1 MTIQKGNINY
11 LVAIEAAP
19 KKLKEVLD
27 PEQYEFIIPGY
38 QRPYAWKEA
47 NAEELLSSLL
57 DAFGENESAE
67 EYFLGTIVLINKKGQ
82 KIAEVIDGQQR
93 LTTLTIL
100 YSVLRHCIP
109 ENELESRARISSKI
123 RSGEYKNY
131 GLRPRKLDAKFFEE
145 KIQSE
150 QSIENLLKSD
160 IKLSKSQ
167 EAMRDNALAMRK
179 KLIDYTSK
187 IPEAAVGDW
196 IRGFFNRI
204 IENTWLVVIAAD
216 DMAKGY
222 EIFRSMNGLGLSLEQ
237 CDIVKA
243 WVIEGLV
250 PENLEPYTQKWEQ
263 EEEDL
268 SRDDFQLLFSH
279 IHRILIKGREDGK
292 KLLDTYKNRII
303 NEAGSC
309 EKFIDEILVPY
320 SNNLEVIINA
330 SYGSTN
336 HDNQYAIRNKMEWL
350 NNATHSDWQPAAIH
364 FLKNFGENSAN
375 TKTFFEHLDRATF
388 ASVLSK
394 DTVNE
399 RTNRYRKIIEA
410 IDLSSEKAI
419 QSAYDSVSLE
429 DIENVTRSLSGD
441 IYGKSYCLYTLM
453 RLDSLLADQGES
465 PALKCKKLTV
475 EHVLP
480 QTMNEYWSNLWKNPD
495 HHDYYKNKIGNL
507 VLLSK
512 RKNSRAQ
519 NFDFDT
525 KKDTY
530 FKSKETG
537 ATEISAFPL
546 TLQVIACK
554 KWDLKTVKQKQEE
567 YINLLC
573 EKLDMKIP
581 NPV

>member
-1 MTIQKGNINY
+1 M
-11 LVAIEAAP
+11 AIEAEP
-19 KKLKEVLD
+19 KTLKNVLD
-27 PEQYEFIIPGY
+27 PEQYEFVIPGY

-57 DAFGENESAE
+57 DAFGEGKQVE

-82 KIAEVIDGQQR
+82 KTAEVIDGQQR

-109 ENELESRARISSKI
+109 ESEIESKARISSKI
-123 RSGEYKNY
+123 RSSEYKTF

-150 QSIENLLKSD
+150 DSIGNLENND

-179 KLIDYTSK
+179 KMIDYTSK
-187 IPEAAVGDW
+187 MPEANRGDW

-222 EIFRSMNGLGLSLEQ
+222 EIFRSMNGLGLSLEP
-237 CDIVKA
+237 CDLVKA
-243 WVIEGLV
+243 WVLEGLR
-250 PENLEPYTQKWEQ
+250 PENLETYTQKWEQ

-292 KLLDTYKNRII
+292 KLLQTYRDRII
-303 NEAGSC
+303 NKISSC
-309 EKFIDEILVPY
+309 EDFIDEILVPY

-330 SYGSTN
+330 NYASNNY
-336 HDNQYAIRNKMEWL
+336 DNQYAIRNKMEWL
-350 NNATHSDWQPAAIH
+350 NKATHSDWQPAAIH
-364 FLKNFGENSAN
+364 FLKKFGENSAN
-375 TKTFFEHLDRATF
+375 TKTFFNYLDRATF

-394 DTVNE
+394 DTINE

-410 IDLSSEKAI
+410 IDLSPEKAI
-419 QSAYDSVSLE
+419 QEAYDSVSLE

-441 IYGKSYCLYTLM
+441 IYGKSYCLYTLI
-453 RLDSLLADQGES
+453 RLDSLMADQGES

-480 QTMNEYWSNLWKNPD
+480 QTMNEYWFDLWNNPD
-495 HHDYYKNKIGNL
+495 DHDYFKNKIGNL

-512 RKNSRAQ
+512 RKNSMAQ
-519 NFDFDT
+519 NFDFET
-525 KKDTY
+525 KKGTY
-530 FKSKETG
+530 FKSKAG
-537 ATEISAFPL
+537 AAEVSAFPL

-567 YINLLC
+567 YINLIC
-573 EKLDMKIP
+573 EKLDFKENRTASTHPIK
-581 NPV
+581 VE

>member
-1 MTIQKGNINY
+1 MS
-11 LVAIEAAP
+11 IEATP
-19 KKLKEVLD
+19 KTLQNVLD

-38 QRPYAWKEA
+38 QRPYAWKES

-57 DAFGENESAE
+57 DAFGEGEQVE

-82 KIAEVIDGQQR
+82 KKAEVIDGQQR
-93 LTTLTIL
+93 LTTLIIL
-100 YSVLRHCIP
+100 YSVLRHIIP
-109 ENELESRARISSKI
+109 ENEIEGRARVSRFI
-123 RSGEYKNY
+123 RSSEYKTY
-131 GLRPRKLDAKFFEE
+131 GLIPRKLDAKFFEE

-150 QSIENLLKSD
+150 QSIGNLLKSD

-179 KLIDYTSK
+179 KMIDYTSK
-187 IPEAAVGDW
+187 MPEATVGPW
-196 IRGFFNRI
+196 IREFFNRI
-204 IENTWLVVIAAD
+204 IKNTWLVVISAD

-243 WVIEGLV
+243 WVIEGLS
-250 PENLEPYTQKWEQ
+250 PDNLEPYTQKWEQ

-292 KLLDTYKNRII
+292 KLLDTYKKRII
-303 NEAGSC
+303 KEVGSC
-309 EKFIDEILVPY
+309 ENFIDDILVPY
-320 SNNLEVIINA
+320 SNNLEVIVNA
-330 SYGSTN
+330 TYASTN
-336 HDNQYAIRNKMEWL
+336 HENQYAIRNKMEWL
-350 NNATHSDWQPAAIH
+350 NKATHSDWQPAAIH
-364 FLKNFGENSAN
+364 FLKKYGENSVD
-375 TKTFFEHLDRATF
+375 TKTFFEYLDRATF

-394 DTVNE
+394 DTINE

-410 IDLSSEKAI
+410 IDFSAERAI
-419 QSAYDSVSLE
+419 QEAYDSVSLE
-429 DIENVTRSLSGD
+429 DIENVERSLSGD

-453 RLDSLLADQGES
+453 RLDSLMADQGES
-465 PALKCKKLTV
+465 PALKCEKLTV

-480 QTMNEYWSNLWKNPD
+480 QTMNKYWSNLWKNPGD
-495 HHDYYKNKIGNL
+495 HEYYKNKIGNL

-525 KKDTY
+525 KKDAY

-554 KWDLKTVKQKQEE
+554 KWDLKTVRLKQEE
-567 YINLLC
+567 YINLIC
-573 EKLDMKIP
+573 EKLDMKVL